1 MNILDL
7 QELNVDAEPQ
17 HCGVCLSWTSST
29 DRG

>member
-7 QELNVDAEPQ
+7 QGLNVDAETQ
-17 HCGVCLSWTSST
+17 GCNVCLSWTSSS